1 MPKIGENLS
10 QYIIISAIG
19 VGGMGEV
26 FLAEDKSLGRK
37 AALKFL
43 SAEFASERE
52 HLDRFFREARAASAL
67 NHPNICTIY
76 EINETGDVPFI
87 AMEYIEGE
95 TVAEM
100 IRRRRRNVRQTL
112 DIAVQVAEALA
123 EAHANGIVHRDI
135 KPANI
140 IFNQRGHV
148 KILDF
153 GLAKKTLAKGDDG
166 TREHITSAGVIL
178 GTASYMSPEQARGL
192 DVDGRSDIWSFG
204 VCLYEMLTGKQPFTG
219 DTVTDTFAAIL
230 TREPIPPSVYFA
242 DIPADLDPI
251 VLKTL
256 SKSKDSRYQNAGE
269 LASELQALQKRLE
282 FDNGRSKAAG
292 FVSFSDEKTEEFD
305 AASTDYDIP
314 RVTDEDLKKQNLRPN
329 NLTVTYSQIIG
340 REKEIVSISRLLLQD
355 DVRLVTMTGIGGT
368 GKTRLARAVAERM
381 LLDFDDGVFF
391 VEMAA
396 VTQPEVVASTIAQ
409 PLGIKEEA
417 GRPVLE
423 MLKEHL
429 RDKQMLIVIDNFE
442 QVIDSAPQVAELLTA
457 SDSLKILVTSREVLR
472 VTTEIEFPVPPL
484 IVPEPASGL
493 SFDELKENE
502 AIRLFTD
509 RAMTSKPTF
518 ALTPDNA
525 ADIAAVCARLDGLP
539 LAIELAAARTKV
551 LSPAAILSKLENR
564 LNLLTGGARDLPERQ
579 QTMRGAVAWSY
590 DLLSEFEKEIF
601 RKLSVFSGGFR
612 IESAEIVC
620 GTSDGME
627 VLDAVTSL
635 IDKSLLIQKEFSD
648 GELRFRLLEVV
659 RDFAAELLESNGE
672 TDALSRKHAEVF
684 VSLTETAEPILQT
697 AESAVWLGR
706 LEEEHDNIRA
716 ALRWSL
722 ANDPSMAVRLAVA
735 ARNYWLVHSH
745 LTEGFGW
752 LKAASETGFEPPPA
766 QKFKLLNGLGLAAR
780 FRGDYETARRAY
792 DDGLAAGKEANDKQG
807 IALSHRGLGL
817 VAMQQ
822 NDLVSARRHFDE
834 GLAISRELDDKF
846 GIAISLSFLGDLART
861 EGRNAEA
868 RPQFEEAVELFRAL
882 ENKTALGDALNNLGA
897 ATFSLGDSA
906 GAKACFSEAL
916 TIAKDLINRIT
927 ISCSLDGFAAIAVES
942 GDHMRA
948 ARLSGAADNL
958 RDLIGY
964 KIEPAESRFRD
975 MYLSK
980 LKDVM
985 LKDSFDTYYTAGRR
999 SGLEGSIV
1007 EALEH
1012 GTSGDI
1018 AESLESVRENEFA
1031 NKVP

>member
-1 MPKIGENLS
+1 MPQIGETHS
-10 QYIIISAIG
+10 KYKIISAIG
-19 VGGMGEV
+19 AGGMGEV

-43 SAEFASERE
+43 SAEFAAERE

-76 EINETGDVPFI
+76 EINETGKVPFI

-100 IRRRRRNVRQTL
+100 IRRRKRNVRQTL
-112 DIAVQVAEALA
+112 DIAIQVAGALA
-123 EAHANGIVHRDI
+123 EAHASGIVHRDI

-140 IFNQRGHV
+140 ILNQRGHV

-153 GLAKKTLAKGDDG
+153 GLAKKTLSEGDDG
-166 TREHITSAGVIL
+166 TRQHITNAGVIL

-192 DVDGRSDIWSFG
+192 EVDGRSDLWSFG
-204 VCLYEMLTGKQPFTG
+204 VCLYEILTGKQPFTG

-230 TREPIPPSVYFA
+230 TREPTPPSAYFF
-242 DIPADLDPI
+242 DIPDELDRI
-251 VLKTL
+251 ILKTL
-256 SKSKDSRYQNAGE
+256 NKAKELRHENAGE
-269 LASELQALQKRLE
+269 LMSDLQALQKKLE
-282 FDNGRSKAAG
+282 LEGGQTESSGSAALI
-292 FVSFSDEKTEEFD
+292 DEKTEEFE
-305 AASTDYDIP
+305 AASTGRDIP
-314 RVTDEDLKKQNLRPN
+314 KVTDEDLKKQNLRPN
-329 NLTVTYSQIIG
+329 NLTATYSQIIG
-340 REKEIVSISRLLLQD
+340 RENEITAISRLLLQD

-368 GKTRLARAVAERM
+368 GKTRLSRAVAERM

-391 VEMAA
+391 VEMEA
-396 VTQPEVVASTIAQ
+396 VTQADVVASTIAT

-417 GRPVLE
+417 GKPVLE
-423 MLKEHL
+423 MLKGYL
-429 RDKQMLIVIDNFE
+429 SAKQMLIVIDNFE
-442 QVIDSAPQVAELLTA
+442 QVIDAAPQMVELITA
-457 SDSLKILVTSREVLR
+457 SDRLKLLVTSREVLR
-472 VTTEIEFPVPPL
+472 VKPEIEFPVPPL
-484 IVPEPASGL
+484 SVPEAATGL
-493 SFDELKENE
+493 SFDELKDNE

-509 RAMTSKPTF
+509 RARTSKPAFT
-518 ALTPDNA
+518 LTPDNA
-525 ADIAAVCARLDGLP
+525 VDIAAVCSRLDGLP
-539 LAIELAAARTKV
+539 LAIELAAARTKI

-564 LNLLTGGARDLPERQ
+564 LNLLTGGTRDLPERQ

-590 DLLSEFEKEIF
+590 DLLSEFEKGVF

-612 IESAEIVC
+612 IESAETVC
-620 GTSDGME
+620 GASNDMG

-635 IDKSLLIQKEFSD
+635 IDKTLIIQKELSG
-648 GELRFRLLEVV
+648 GESRFRMLEVV
-659 RDFAAELLESNGE
+659 RDFAAESLEAKGE
-672 TDALSRKHAEVF
+672 TDAVCRKHAEFF
-684 VSLTETAEPILQT
+684 VSLTETAEPLLQS
-697 AESAVWLGR
+697 AQSAVWLDR
-706 LEEEHDNIRA
+706 LQEEHDNIRA
-716 ALRWSL
+716 AMHWSL
-722 ANDPSMAVRLAVA
+722 ENEPSMAIRLAVA

-745 LTEGFGW
+745 LTEGFSW

-766 QKFKLLNGLGLAAR
+766 QRFKLLNGLGLAAR

-792 DDGLAAGKEANDKQG
+792 EDGLAAGKEANDKQG
-807 IALSHRGLGL
+807 IALSNRGLGL

-822 NDLVSARRHFDE
+822 NDLDSAKHYFDE

-897 ATFSLGDSA
+897 ATFGSSNLA
-906 GAKACFSEAL
+906 VAKAYFSEAL
-916 TIAKDLINRIT
+916 TIAKDLANRIT

-942 GDHMRA
+942 GDFDRA
-948 ARLSGAADNL
+948 AMLSGTADSL

-964 KIEPAESRFRD
+964 KIEPAELRFRE

-980 LKDVM
+980 LREQM
-985 LKDSFDTYYTAGRR
+985 PKDSFDTFYAAGRG
-999 SGLEGSIV
+999 SSLEDAIA
-1007 EALEH
+1007 EALE
-1012 GTSGDI
+1012 
-1018 AESLESVRENEFA
+1018 NELA
-1031 NKVP
+1031 GKVS